1 MKQHFAYAIILIS
14 TLLLFNCKKYDEDGK
29 RSWHKPEKRIVGTWY
44 LKEFLVNSTDSTYTW
59 YDFKTSD
66 VRDTI
71 RWRLEDTRF
80 IFSSSSNGQ
89 TLDYYTENIYIKNYL
104 NILFGNM
111 HSVNKW
117 ELKNKKNKIY
127 LESTYKFYSGGIVT
141 ASFSI
146 FGNISDDIW
155 DIKKL
160 TDKEMILE
168 TNNGDNKHL
177 RLKLQK

>member
-1 MKQHFAYAIILIS
+1 MKQLFTYIRIFIA

-29 RSWHKPEKRIVGTWY
+29 RSWHKPEKRIIGTWY
-44 LKEFLVNSTDSTYTW
+44 LKEFLVNNVDSAYTW
-59 YDFKTSD
+59 YNFKTSD

-71 RWRLEDTRF
+71 LWQLVDVRLL
-80 IFSSSSNGQ
+80 FSDKNDGQ
-89 TLDYYTENIYIKNYL
+89 TIDFYSENIYIKNYL
-104 NILFGNM
+104 NKLFGNM

-117 ELKNKKNKIY
+117 ELKSKKNQIY
-127 LESTYKFYSGGIVT
+127 LESTYKFYSGGVV
-141 ASFSI
+141 AANFSI
-146 FGNISDDIW
+146 FGHISDVW

-168 TNNGDNKHL
+168 TVNGDSKNL